1 MLSKHCKTRYGNPV
15 RNLYEDDRICTDFVR
30 EFFTQCR
37 NYITSCQELKSD
49 KIKALPVLGCL
60 FSQYAELMLPLFN
73 ARLREERYL
82 EYGVKGKIMKKK

>member
-1 MLSKHCKTRYGNPV
+1 MKENFLISYMIEKTS
-15 RNLYEDDRICTDFVR
+15 F
-30 EFFTQCR
+30 
-37 NYITSCQELKSD
+37 KSD

-82 EYGVKGKIMKKK
+82 EYGV